1 MKAKILLGLLIINC
15 AFIGIYLNV
24 KPTPVG
30 AADSKAQVSQQPQQ
44 AQPSQP
50 SLGLSPSDQ
59 IEILRQKEER
69 LKARE
74 LELKDLEKQ
83 VQEKIRQL
91 EAVQAS
97 IKSDL
102 ASYKVVSGD
111 RIKHLV
117 KIYSSMKPNAAANL
131 MNNLDTD
138 VAVEVFLGMKGDIA
152 GSILSYME
160 PVKAAGITQRLVSY
174 RGGAAAPAAG
184 ATEGQQ

>member
-1 MKAKILLGLLIINC
+1 MKAKILLGLVIINL
-15 AFIGIYLNV
+15 AFIGIYLTVRPAPVEAGNNV
-24 KPTPVG
+24 PQAK
-30 AADSKAQVSQQPQQ
+30 DQPQQ
-44 AQPSQP
+44 KIQQPI
-50 SLGLSPSDQ
+50 GLNTSDQ
-59 IEILRQKEER
+59 LEILRQKEER

-74 LELKDLEKQ
+74 MELKELEQQ
-83 VQEKIRQL
+83 VQGKIKRL
-91 EAVQAS
+91 EDVEAA

-102 ASYKVVSGD
+102 ASYKFVSGE

-117 KIYSSMKPNAAANL
+117 KIYSSMKPGAAANL

-174 RGGAAAPAAG
+174 RGGSAAPAGNTA
-184 ATEGQQ
+184 ASQQ